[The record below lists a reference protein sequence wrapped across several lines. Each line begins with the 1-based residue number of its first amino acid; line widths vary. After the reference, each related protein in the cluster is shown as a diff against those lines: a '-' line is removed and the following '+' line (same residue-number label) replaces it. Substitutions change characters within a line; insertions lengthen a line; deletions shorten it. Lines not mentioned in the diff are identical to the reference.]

1 MIKSKEL
8 DVVNDLDAV
17 ASECAFKNPR
27 LCFPSNAKSSISE
40 VDFVLVDIF
49 VLVVIVVVVDVDVVV
64 VVVIVVVNIDDS
76 VDDDVDEDSDPP
88 LPRIEASS

>member
-1 MIKSKEL
+1 M

-27 LCFPSNAKSSISE
+27 LCFPSNAKSSISD

-49 VLVVIVVVVDVDVVV
+49 VLVVIVVVVDVVV
-64 VVVIVVVNIDDS
+64 VVVIVVVNIDDG